1 MRLKEGGMAVEN
13 KAILPSDY
21 VVCIYVR
28 LSVED
33 ADTDEVKTESN
44 SITAQRQLIRDYVKK
59 HPEFTRCKVIERC
72 DDGFTGTRFA
82 TRPAFTEMIELA
94 KRGEINCIIV
104 KDFSRFGRN
113 YVELGDY
120 LEQLF
125 PFLGIRFISVNDGYD
140 SADLKDG
147 ETAGLSV
154 AFQNLIYNY
163 YSKELSAK
171 ASAAYRQMAEHG
183 LYKAPH
189 APYGYRKDPENKR
202 KLVVEPDEA
211 AVVREIFDM
220 RISGMN
226 MVDIAKDIN
235 ERGLPCP
242 AALKI
247 NNNTRKT
254 WHGHSDGFVWT
265 AATIRNILKNE
276 QYTGVLVTRRSE
288 STGPG
293 CKRRNLSSEEWR
305 RVEGTH
311 EAIVTKEVFA
321 EAQKMFKK
329 IDMSPAVQ
337 KGFFRCGYCGRALR
351 NQNLMNWT
359 MKCRRGNLSD
369 NKSCPKV
376 GMKNEK
382 AMDSVLKAIQQKIR
396 TYLDAEESRK
406 AGLAENDPQKEIQAV
421 QKIMQKEKTAWMKL
435 YDEYADGKMSREDF
449 LQHKKQ
455 YDERLDGL
463 KQRLETA
470 EMRKKQIKDN
480 EGEDAWRFEEV
491 LEAKELTQ
499 EIMGSFIDHVDVFEG
514 DRIHIHWKF
523 DPE

>member
-1 MRLKEGGMAVEN
+1 MEN
-13 KAILPSDY
+13 KIILPSDY

-59 HPEFTRCKVIERC
+59 NQEFTRCKVIERC
-72 DDGFTGTRFA
+72 DDGFTGTRFD
-82 TRPAFTEMIELA
+82 TRPAFREMIELV

-125 PFLGIRFISVNDGYD
+125 PFLGVRFISVNDGYD
-140 SADLKDG
+140 SDDLKDG

-154 AFQNLIYNY
+154 AFQNLIYDY

-183 LYKAPH
+183 LYKSPH

-202 KLVVEPDEA
+202 KLVIEPDEA
-211 AVVREIFDM
+211 VIVREIFDM

-226 MVDIAKDIN
+226 MVDIAKEIN

-254 WHGHSDGFVWT
+254 WHDRSDWFVWT

-276 QYTGVLVTRRSE
+276 QYTGMLVSCRSA

-293 CKRRNLSSEEWR
+293 CKRKFLSPEEWHK
-305 RVEGTH
+305 VEGTH
-311 EAIVTKEVFA
+311 EAIVTREIFA
-321 EAQKMFKK
+321 EVQKMFKK

-337 KGFFRCGYCGRALR
+337 KGYFRCGYCGRALR

-359 MKCRRGNLSD
+359 MKCRRGNLTD
-369 NKSCPKV
+369 GASCAKV
-376 GMKNEK
+376 SLKNVK
-382 AMDSVLKAIQQKIR
+382 AMDCVLKAIQQKIR
-396 TYLDAEESRK
+396 TYMDAEERRK
-406 AGLAENDPQKEIQAV
+406 AGLDDNDPQKEIQAV
-421 QKIMQKEKTAWMKL
+421 QKNIEKEKTAWMKL

-449 LQHKKQ
+449 LQYKKE
-455 YDERLDGL
+455 YDDRLEEL

-470 EMRKKQIKDN
+470 EMRKRQMKAD
-480 EGEDAWRFEEV
+480 EGEDVGRFEEV
-491 LEAKELTQ
+491 LKTTELTQ
-499 EIMGSFIDHVDVFEG
+499 EIMNAFIDHIDVFEG

-523 DPE
+523 DSEG